1 MKNEIDLE
9 RVYDDFVSGKSN
21 KNATFWNIAQFFI
34 VSHPSYL
41 PLDYDNKMDFLLYNY
56 NRIFGII
63 SRFDKGVGAFDIF
76 LRYGLLKEIRTWKRK
91 LAIKSINESYSYYAL
106 AAEKKIYGDCECSL
120 EEEIAERECVYR
132 KNPFEGVHKKDR
144 EETKKMKK
152 VMHFLALKACYYIT
166 DFQISCVAKF
176 CGIKIERLLSEI
188 DALKKMLNRKIS
200 ARERKVYTRDNA
212 FYFHRKYEYEMQNVK
227 NGFFNCFDFGY
238 LEREFEKNTKR
249 WLDRIKILGN
259 QNILKISP
267 TNNEIGNVLG
277 VNGKQI
283 EYVLYNAYKD
293 YTIERYFE

>member
-9 RVYDDFVSGKSN
+9 RVYDDFVSGKST

-63 SRFDKGVGAFDIF
+63 SRFKKSAGAFTVF

-91 LAIKSINESYSYYAL
+91 IAIKSINESYTYYAL
-106 AAEKKIYGDCECSL
+106 AAEKEIYGDCECSV

-132 KNPFEGVHKKDR
+132 KNPFEDVRKKDR
-144 EETKKMKK
+144 EETKKMKLI
-152 VMHFLALKACYYIT
+152 MHILALKACYYIT

-176 CGIKIERLLSEI
+176 CGIKIKKLLSEI
-188 DALKKMLNRKIS
+188 DALKKMLDRKIS

-212 FYFHRKYEYEMQNVK
+212 FYFRRKYEYEMQNVK
-227 NGFFNCFDFGY
+227 NGFFDCCDFEY
-238 LEREFEKNTKR
+238 LERGFEKNTKR
-249 WLDRIKILGN
+249 WLDRIKILGD
-259 QNILKISP
+259 QNMLKISP
-267 TNNEIGNVLG
+267 SYNEIGIVLG
-277 VNGKQI
+277 VGGKKI
-283 EYVLYNAYKD
+283 EYDFYNAAKD
-293 YTIERYFE
+293 YTIEHYFE